1 MSLLRLFNV
10 QGLAGLA
17 VSIALGILL
26 MIQKGNTRHWQ
37 KQSGRFETLY
47 AQERAALAG
56 TVANYRAAADQARA
70 SDEANSARVAAD
82 QHAISERTSNDYEAR
97 LAAARSLAR
106 RLRGESAVAAA
117 DPGGRAGAA
126 MPGLP
131 PAARGPAET
140 AGEDQLP
147 VAERE
152 LATEQAIQ
160 LDELIKWV
168 RRQAAVDPSPPR

>member
-26 MIQKGNTRHWQ
+26 VVQKGDTRHWQ
-37 KQSGRFETLY
+37 KQTGRFEKLY
-47 AQERAALAG
+47 TQEQAALAG

-70 SDEANSARVAAD
+70 SDEANAARVVAD
-82 QHAISERTSNDYEAR
+82 QRAISERISNDYEAR
-97 LAAARSLAR
+97 LASARSLAR
-106 RLRGESAVAAA
+106 RLRSQSAIAAA
-117 DPGGRAGAA
+117 DPGSGGVAA

-131 PAARGPAET
+131 AAARGPAET
-140 AGEDQLP
+140 AGQDRFPL
-147 VAERE
+147 AERE

-168 RRQAAVDPSPPR
+168 RRQAALDPSAPR